1 MFDYL
6 ILDGHNFAWRAASVM
21 FLRNEKGEAT
31 SVTFGMLNMLRAL
44 LEDYNPKEVCV
55 CWDLG
60 GSKAKLKVYPQYK
73 ESRKKKHELPSEFF
87 KEILVQISEL
97 QNMLPSFGIK
107 QIVRE
112 GVEADDLIGLLCS
125 GLKNV
130 LVVSSDRGLFQ
141 VISLGASLYW
151 TSKNVIVKRENFKEV
166 TGVDIELFPYYLTL
180 VGHKGGGIPGLGKFG
195 PKTTIKLLENHGDW
209 TNWFVGGRV
218 KAGVLEDLNKSQKEI
233 IQSSETKLILKRN
246 YELTSLGFL
255 VKDLKDEVLND
266 LSNQKSTF
274 DEEKI
279 KEFLLK
285 NQFVS
290 YLARYRSW
298 IHPFRRLTLGG
309 N

>member
-31 SVTFGMLNMLRAL
+31 SVTFGMLNMLRSL
-44 LEDYNPKEVCV
+44 LEDYQPKVVCV

-60 GSKAKLKVYPQYK
+60 GSKAKLEVYPQYK
-73 ESRKKKHELPSEFF
+73 ESRKKKHELPGDFF

-97 QNMLPSFGIK
+97 QNVLPYFGVK
-107 QIVRE
+107 QIIKK
-112 GVEADDLIGLLCS
+112 GIEADDLIGLLCS

-130 LVVSSDRGLFQ
+130 LVVSSDKGLFQ
-141 VISLGASLYW
+141 VVSLGASFYW

-279 KEFLLK
+279 KEFLFK